1 LVKKEDAKEFTTS
14 GGTRKKY
21 KDQDEALKIL

>member
-1 LVKKEDAKEFTTS
+1 LVKKEDAKEFTSS

-21 KDQDEALKIL
+21 NDRDEALKIL